1 MTRLVSINRQ
11 LMLAGTL
18 GLVLSACSSVSLDDK
33 GAKGASQGGAPI
45 QNIDTRTGALEPT
58 PTGGV
63 AGISAE
69 RLKAAGFS
77 ADGRASIYFGY
88 DAVTIASEYQPL
100 LEATARLL
108 KENKDVRLLI
118 EGNTDERGTEE
129 YNIALGQRRSEA
141 ARKALSILG
150 AQEQRVEAVS
160 NGEEKPMAL
169 GRDEAAFAQNRRAD
183 LILK

>member
-1 MTRLVSINRQ
+1 
-11 LMLAGTL
+11 
-18 GLVLSACSSVSLDDK
+18 
-33 GAKGASQGGAPI
+33 
-45 QNIDTRTGALEPT
+45 
-58 PTGGV
+58 
-63 AGISAE
+63 
-69 RLKAAGFS
+69 
-77 ADGRASIYFGY
+77 
-88 DAVTIASEYQPL
+88 
-100 LEATARLL
+100 
-108 KENKDVRLLI
+108 VRLLI